1 MHNPEFYERQRM
13 RASTYNIPRF
23 LYSFDETI
31 DGSLVLPR
39 GMLGTIASL
48 AEQAGSW
55 VKITDERAA
64 GTPQQFQVQRDA
76 DCSAASGCRRTDPAR
91 PRHACR
97 AARLGR
103 GSHPVRLRPVALRNP
118 AEGTG
123 GGGRQPVSSY
133 PKWDR
138 DAYIERVGGPEEAER
153 RRKTLMARQ
162 SRHSAG
168 VRPASTKASAG
179 VSQISPD
186 RARPPQP
193 P

>member
-1 MHNPEFYERQRM
+1 LAPPFLSQIRPSAAPVLHVRLGAGIRVGQAELTPALGSALRHAASMHKPEFYKRQRM

-118 AEGTG
+118 A
-123 GGGRQPVSSY
+123 RC
-133 PKWDR
+133 
-138 DAYIERVGGPEEAER
+138 R
-153 RRKTLMARQ
+153 R
-162 SRHSAG
+162 
-168 VRPASTKASAG
+168 
-179 VSQISPD
+179 
-186 RARPPQP
+186 
-193 P
+193 